1 MLDGVLSCLVERH
14 DWRIAAFAI
23 LACVFSLGIAL
34 LLSERA
40 RRLSPR
46 ARRAYTLS
54 APLVGGLG
62 VWTTHFIAMLS
73 YDVGVE
79 VRYDALQT
87 FLSLVIVAAAFWIGM
102 QLHLIGP
109 ADAKLRRRWGLV
121 AAVAVTTGVAA
132 MHFVGM
138 DAMRLSGAVLTWNAP
153 RVGLA
158 VAGGL
163 VLFSTVVFLPPLGR
177 WKQLAAATALT
188 ASGVAWLHFI
198 AMTAVSLTPAPG
210 VILPSDAASALVVA
224 LWIGL
229 GVTLTVVVAAF
240 FTGMIWWSRRSVLG
254 QLLEAVHAMPDGV
267 SVYDADDRL
276 ILWNQRYSEIAP
288 HLQGV
293 LRPGVT
299 FREVLEAGIRS
310 GVYPDIVGRE
320 DAWIEERLACRRIA
334 TAPREIKVA
343 DRWLR
348 VQDRPTVGGGAVT
361 VCSDISDL
369 KRDAAALAEAR
380 DAANAANRA
389 KSRFLANMS
398 HEIRTPLNGVIGVA
412 QALTRTKLSQH
423 QQEMLEL
430 IQSSSRTLQ
439 TLLSDILDLARVES
453 GRLELKEEPLD
464 LARTVEEAAL
474 LYAAAARDKGLQF
487 IVEVAPEA
495 QRWIYG
501 DAVRLKQVLTNLVSN
516 AVKFTAS
523 GFVSLTVDAVPA
535 EAPQTLRFVIQ
546 DTGIGF
552 DAQTQAR
559 LFNRFEQA
567 DGDITRHY
575 GGSGL
580 GLAICRE
587 LAAMMGGDLG
597 CESEPG
603 AGAAFILS
611 LPLKPAQAPPVP
623 LRPDRQ
629 DADTAVA
636 AEVDQA
642 PRRLRILAADDHP
655 TNRRVVELI
664 LDSAV
669 FDLVS
674 VENGAQAVEAYR
686 AQTFDLVLMDM
697 QMPVMDGLTA
707 VREIRLHESVLGLPH
722 VPVVMLTANALPQH
736 LDEALAAGAD
746 RHMAKPFSV
755 EDLLAMVADLTAQT
769 PQAAE
774 AAA

>member
-1 MLDGVLSCLVERH
+1 MMGGVLGCLVERH
-14 DWRIAAFAI
+14 DWRIASLAI
-23 LACVFSLGIAL
+23 LACVFSIGIAL

-46 ARRAYTLS
+46 ARRPYTLS
-54 APLVGGLG
+54 APLVAGLG
-62 VWTTHFIAMLS
+62 VWTTHFIAMLA
-73 YDVGVE
+73 YDVGVDI
-79 VRYDALQT
+79 RYDPLQT
-87 FLSLVIVAAAFWIGM
+87 FLSLVIVTAAFWVAM
-102 QLHLIGP
+102 QLHLIG
-109 ADAKLRRRWGLV
+109 ATEAGWRRRSALSAG
-121 AAVAVTTGVAA
+121 AAITAGVAA

-153 RVGLA
+153 RVVLA
-158 VAGGL
+158 VAGAL
-163 VLFSTVVFLPPLGR
+163 VLFSAVAWLPAMNKWRG
-177 WKQLAAATALT
+177 LAAATAL
-188 ASGVAWLHFI
+188 SSGGVAWLHFI

-210 VILPSDAASALVVA
+210 VLLSQGASAAVVTLWIALGVA
-224 LWIGL
+224 L
-229 GVTLTVVVAAF
+229 TLSVAAF

-254 QLLEAVHAMPDGV
+254 QLLEAVQAMPDGV
-267 SVYDADDRL
+267 GVYDADDRL
-276 ILWNQRYSEIAP
+276 VMWNQRYSEIHP
-288 HLQGV
+288 HLAAV
-293 LRPGVT
+293 LRPGVS
-299 FREVLEAGIRS
+299 FREVLEVGIKA
-310 GVYPDIVGRE
+310 GVYADAIGRE
-320 DAWIEERLACRRIA
+320 EAWISERLTSRR
-334 TAPREIKVA
+334 TLLAPREMQVA
-343 DRWLR
+343 GRWLR

-369 KRDAAALAEAR
+369 KRNADALAEAR
-380 DAANAANRA
+380 DAADAANRA

-412 QALTRTKLSQH
+412 QALTRTELSQH

-495 QRWIYG
+495 QVWTYG
-501 DAVRLKQVLTNLVSN
+501 DPVRLKQVLTNLVSN

-535 EAPQTLRFVIQ
+535 EAPQTLRFVVQ

-623 LRPDRQ
+623 LRPALKD
-629 DADTAVA
+629 AVA
-636 AEVDQA
+636 VASAAEAA

-664 LDSAV
+664 LDSAA
-669 FDLVS
+669 FDIVS

-686 AQTFDLVLMDM
+686 AQAFDLVLMDM
-697 QMPVMDGLTA
+697 QMPVMDGLSA
-707 VREIRLHESVLGLPH
+707 VREIRLHEAVMGLPH
-722 VPVVMLTANALPQH
+722 VPVVMLTANALAQH

-755 EDLLAMVADLTAQT
+755 EDLLAMVSDLTAQT